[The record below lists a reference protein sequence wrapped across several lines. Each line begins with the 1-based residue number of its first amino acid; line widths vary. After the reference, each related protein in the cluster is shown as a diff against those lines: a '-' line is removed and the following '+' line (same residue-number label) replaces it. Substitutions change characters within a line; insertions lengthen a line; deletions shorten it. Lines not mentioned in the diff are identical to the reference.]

1 VATCSA
7 GRCKITCPP
16 GGCSCVYEYDRD
28 ACTCECFGEET
39 GGSGGK
45 LSLNAVVDVCVSG
58 LPLGQFAAS
67 LDRMLARDVLVPA
80 SRLNQKVKLRLTHV
94 PVSRAIKELGLTT
107 KTKTKST
114 KQPRRR

>member
-1 VATCSA
+1 MATCSA
-7 GRCKITCPP
+7 GRCRITCPP

-39 GGSGGK
+39 GSAGT
-45 LSLNAVVDVCVSG
+45 LSLNALVDVCVSG

-80 SRLNQKVKLRLTHV
+80 SRLNQKVKLRLTRV

-107 KTKTKST
+107 GTKTKST
-114 KQPRRR
+114 KRPRGR

>member
-1 VATCSA
+1 MATCSA

-94 PVSRAIKELGLTT
+94 PVSRAIKEHGLTT

>member
-1 VATCSA
+1 MATCSA

-28 ACTCECFGEET
+28 ACTCECFGEEN
-39 GGSGGK
+39 GGGGK
-45 LSLNAVVDVCVSG
+45 LSLNAIVDVCVSG

-67 LDRMLARDVLVPA
+67 LDRMLTRDVLVPA
-80 SRLNQKVKLRLTHV
+80 SRLNQKVKLRLTRV

-107 KTKTKST
+107 GTRTKHTKRKRT
-114 KQPRRR
+114 K